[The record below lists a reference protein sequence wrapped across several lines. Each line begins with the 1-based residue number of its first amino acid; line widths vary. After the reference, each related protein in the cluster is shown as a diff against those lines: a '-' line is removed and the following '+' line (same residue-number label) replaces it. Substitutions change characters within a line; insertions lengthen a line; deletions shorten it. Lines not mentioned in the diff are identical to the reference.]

1 MAGQK
6 KQEANQMA
14 QAELVANRCRKLH
27 LHLEENGRS
36 SGDDLGLARH
46 YEDRL
51 GSRDGNF
58 SLEELMDAEK
68 LLTRY
73 GF

>member
-27 LHLEENGRS
+27 LHLENNGRT
-36 SGDDLGLARH
+36 SGGDWGLARH

-58 SLEELMDAEK
+58 SHEELMDAKK
-68 LLTRY
+68 LLAKH

>member
-1 MAGQK
+1 MTGKSGQK
-6 KQEANQMA
+6 ENQLA
-14 QAELVANRCRKLH
+14 QAETVANRCRKLH
-27 LHLEENGRS
+27 LHLENIGHT

-58 SLEELMDAEK
+58 SQEELMDAEK
-68 LLTRY
+68 LLAMH